1 MICPVETAR
10 DKSALRAA
18 RVGDHAEH
26 GILLEGRDG
35 AGNESTGC
43 DFASHGEEDRVVAGG
58 GDPWDSDRHIRRW
71 RERYVEEG
79 YNRLFDRQR
88 GKPSRRWV
96 PMATLEKVFALRE
109 EVFRSERGAFS
120 REAGSRTRDRA
131 ELQLGEAGAAGE
143 RVWWGG
149 GASVERIGNGAS
161 VGPYRGCCCTSTG
174 AGTSGFRT
182 SAGTT

>member
-1 MICPVETAR
+1 MRSMESYPKAAME
-10 DKSALRAA
+10 RAMKVQDVMLQA
-18 RVGDHAEH
+18 MAKKITWWQAAEIL
-26 GILLEGRDG
+26 GI
-35 AGNESTGC
+35 
-43 DFASHGEEDRVVAGG
+43 
-58 GDPWDSDRHIRRW
+58 SDRHMRRW